1 MGKLRVRYFAA
12 GVALAALGVAG
23 ARAQDAAPRDAE
35 PAVRAAQE
43 KLKATL
49 PFADRRDFEDADRGF
64 VATLPDGVIAGPG
77 ARPAWSLKE
86 YAFLRAGEA
95 PPTVNPSLWRQ
106 AQLNLRNGLFK
117 VSERVYQ
124 VRGFDLANMTLV
136 EGDTG
141 LIVIDPLLTRET
153 AKAALELYYAH
164 RPRRPVVAVIYS
176 HSHADHWGGV
186 RGVLDEAEVAAG
198 RAKVFAP
205 AGFME
210 HAVAENIIAGT
221 AMSRRAH
228 YQFGPLLPRGEREQ
242 VDAGLGKN
250 LATGSITL
258 IPPTDVIERDLERR
272 VVDGVEIV
280 FQLAPGTEA
289 PAEFHMYFPKL
300 RVLDMAENV
309 THNMHNL
316 LPLRGAEVRDP
327 AVWSRVIAEV
337 LDRFG
342 GDADVLIAQHHW
354 PVWGGERIRAMMA
367 KQRDLYKY
375 VHDQTLRLMNHG
387 YTAAEIAERLQLPA
401 SLASEWYARGYYG
414 DLRHNVKAVVQ
425 KYLGWYDANPANLDP
440 LPPREAAKKAVAYMG
455 GMDALLKRARED
467 FAKGEYRWV
476 AQVAN
481 QAVFA
486 EPDNKAARA
495 LAADAYEQLGYLAE
509 SATWRNA
516 YLQGARELR
525 LGVPNIPV
533 VSPVT
538 PDTLRALK
546 LDMFFD
552 YLGVRLNGAKAEGK
566 TLSINWRFTEVKQD
580 FAVNLENSALTYL
593 PGRLAKDPDLTVVME
608 KATLDEITL
617 RRTTFPEAVGQG
629 RIELKGN
636 PYKLRELFSMLD
648 DFAPMFE
655 IVEPRR
661 KAE

>member
-1 MGKLRVRYFAA
+1 VRKFRWLWIAA
-12 GVALAALGVAG
+12 GAALACGGVSG
-23 ARAQDAAPRDAE
+23 QDSAPRDAE
-35 PAVRAAQE
+35 PAVRAAQA
-43 KLKATL
+43 KLREAL

-64 VATLPDGVIAGPG
+64 VATLPEGVVAGPG
-77 ARPAWSLKE
+77 GRPAWSLKE
-86 YAFLRAGEA
+86 YAFLRAEEA

-106 AQLNLRNGLFK
+106 AQLNLRNGLYK
-117 VSERVYQ
+117 VVDRVYQ
-124 VRGFDLANMTLV
+124 VRGFDISNMTIV
-136 EGDTG
+136 EGETG
-141 LIVIDPLLTRET
+141 LIVIDPLLARET
-153 AKAALELYYAH
+153 AKAALDLYYAH
-164 RPRRPVVAVIYS
+164 RPRRPVRAVVYT

-186 RGVLDEAEVAAG
+186 KGVLDEAEVAAG
-198 RAKVFAP
+198 RARVIAP

-210 HAVAENIIAGT
+210 HAVAENIIAGA

-228 YQFGPLLPRGEREQ
+228 YQFGPLLPRGPREQ
-242 VDAGLGKN
+242 VDAGLGKT
-250 LATGSITL
+250 LAAGSITL
-258 IPPTDVIERDLERR
+258 IPPTELVERDLERR
-272 VVDGVEIV
+272 TVDGVEIV

-289 PAEFHMYFPKL
+289 PAEFHLYFPQL

-327 AVWSRVIAEV
+327 ATWSRVIAEA

-342 GDADVLIAQHHW
+342 GEADVLIAQHHW
-354 PVWGGERIRAMMA
+354 PVWGGERLRALMA

-375 VHDQTLRLMNHG
+375 IHDQTLRLMNHG
-387 YTAAEIAERLQLPA
+387 YTAPEIAERLRLPA
-401 SLASEWYARGYYG
+401 SLASEWHARGYYG
-414 DLRHNVKAVVQ
+414 DLRHNVKAVYQ
-425 KYLGWYDANPANLDP
+425 KYLGWYDANPASLDP
-440 LPPREAAKKAVAYMG
+440 LPPREAARKAVEYMG
-455 GMDALLKRARED
+455 GMDAVLKRARED

-476 AQVAN
+476 AQVAS
-481 QAVFA
+481 QAVYA
-486 EPDNKAARA
+486 DPDNKAARA

-525 LGVPNIPV
+525 LGVPAVPV

-552 YLGVRLNGAKAEGK
+552 YLGVRLNGAKAEGR
-566 TLSINWRFTEVKQD
+566 TLSINWRFTDVKQD
-580 FAVNLENSALTYL
+580 FALNLENSALTYL
-593 PGRLAKDPDLTVVME
+593 PGRLANDPDVTVILE

-636 PYKLRELFSMLD
+636 PFKLRELFSLLD

-655 IVEPRR
+655 VVEPRR
-661 KAE
+661 RAE